1 MRLRDIPTIT
11 DVHQL
16 MAWIKMPTKYLI
28 LPKMVTS
35 DVVRVSRQAYFNY
48 VRLVNA
54 ASLAGQG
61 FNIFDISAEVPS
73 TRGDNYM
80 IITSPQAD
88 HEAIISELFPE
99 ISHRYTAPDLRY
111 CYGNSLQL
119 PVPTEIGGLSN
130 RTPISDVPPTFTYKG
145 TNMPDFSLSN
155 ESSSQVFIL
164 ITCLLIFIAS
174 MGVGALMML
183 IVFTHVSGGS

>member
-61 FNIFDISAEVPS
+61 FNIFDISS
-73 TRGDNYM
+73 
-80 IITSPQAD
+80 
-88 HEAIISELFPE
+88 
-99 ISHRYTAPDLRY
+99 
-111 CYGNSLQL
+111 
-119 PVPTEIGGLSN
+119 
-130 RTPISDVPPTFTYKG
+130 
-145 TNMPDFSLSN
+145 
-155 ESSSQVFIL
+155 
-164 ITCLLIFIAS
+164 
-174 MGVGALMML
+174 
-183 IVFTHVSGGS
+183 